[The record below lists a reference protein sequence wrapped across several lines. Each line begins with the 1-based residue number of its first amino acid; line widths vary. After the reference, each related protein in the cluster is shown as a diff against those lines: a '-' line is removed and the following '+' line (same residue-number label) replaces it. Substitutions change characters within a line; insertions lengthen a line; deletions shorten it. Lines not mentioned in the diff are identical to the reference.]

1 MEVYEASDLGGHCLA
16 SKIEVSADIVIEGG
30 ALAKVAVK
38 VKVDVGWALQRRRL
52 GRAALHRHRTPEGE
66 MRAGG
71 TRGRTLQIHF
81 RPSAIRDRLP
91 VRESWPP
98 RADESRVAALVAC
111 TLRVAPADCNR
122 IPPLI
127 NK

>member
-1 MEVYEASDLGGHCLA
+1 MIGGCGC
-16 SKIEVSADIVIEGG
+16 S

-71 TRGRTLQIHF
+71 TRGPHAADSLSSVRDPRSPASERKLAAASGRVSRRGARCTHVTSRTGRLQSHS
-81 RPSAIRDRLP
+81 PSDKQIKMSMP
-91 VRESWPP
+91 M
-98 RADESRVAALVAC
+98 SRTSIFTVNGFLY
-111 TLRVAPADCNR
+111 
-122 IPPLI
+122 
-127 NK
+127 